1 MRRCLG
7 AGRATLM
14 LLLVTNQRDI
24 TTDFVVLESRRRGI
38 DFFRLNTELLPSMAC
53 SFSDR
58 ILDDW
63 TLTLDGRTV
72 CGSQVSGAY
81 FRRPGKPRIC
91 ENIIDDAARRYAES
105 EWASLLKSLYT
116 RLEGRWLNSPTQI
129 VLAED
134 KPRQLLLAHRLGF
147 DVPAARIT
155 NDLQTAQQITEHF
168 NAIAKPLRES
178 LLTGERESVMFTTR
192 LDGLCAADA
201 PALALA
207 PIIVQQEIAKQYDVR
222 VTVVG
227 QRVFA
232 VAIGS
237 QAHAET
243 AVDWR
248 RGSHADLKHELIQ
261 LPERLQQQC
270 IELTR
275 ALGLRFGAIDLICD
289 QDDRFWFLEINPNGQ
304 WAWLENMT
312 GAPITS
318 AIVDELQGM
327 GRPWT

>member
-7 AGRATLM
+7 AGHATLM

-24 TTDFVVLESRRRGI
+24 TTDFVVLELRRRGV
-38 DFFRLNTELLPSMAC
+38 DFFRLNTELLPSMSC

-58 ILDDW
+58 VLDDW
-63 TLTLDGRTV
+63 TLTLDGKTV

-81 FRRPGKPRIC
+81 FRRPGKPRAC
-91 ENIIDDAARRYAES
+91 EKIIDDAARRYAES

-116 RLEGRWLNSPTQI
+116 RLEGRWLNSPTHI

-155 NDLQTAQQITEHF
+155 NDLHTAQQITEHY
-168 NAIAKPLRES
+168 NAIAKPLREA

-192 LDGLCAADA
+192 LDGLTAADA

-227 QRVFA
+227 QQVFA
-232 VAIGS
+232 IAIWS
-237 QAHAET
+237 QVHCET
-243 AVDWR
+243 TVDWR

-270 IELTR
+270 IELTC
-275 ALGLRFGAIDLICD
+275 ALGLRFGAIDLIRG

-327 GRPWT
+327 GRP